1 MYQDRMYRYVI
12 VPPFC
17 RPAWGTPSF
26 LFCFVNRRDMRG
38 FLASSL
44 RWLRLHLWG
53 DTRRIGS
60 WFDVEGGKARQI
72 EYSEGEHSK
81 WIDRQFFFFFYTSGI
96 FFFILFYSQG
106 RTTVW
111 IDPPFWFPSPLF
123 SPLLTRS
130 APYLHPTPPFPVP
143 LPPFLF
149 PAIGSHSTH
158 DTISRPRDKN
168 KEDIQSVLTT
178 RPSQISLAP
187 SSKHFELTR
196 YIFSQTYHERRIY
209 EYT

>member
-1 MYQDRMYRYVI
+1 MV
-12 VPPFC
+12 
-17 RPAWGTPSF
+17 F
-26 LFCFVNRRDMRG
+26 LHRRCAGCVCTCGGIHDVSVHGSTLRG
-38 FLASSL
+38 ERQGRSS
-44 RWLRLHLWG
+44 
-53 DTRRIGS
+53 TRRGNTANGS
-60 WFDVEGGKARQI
+60 TYTFG
-72 EYSEGEHSK
+72 
-81 WIDRQFFFFFYTSGI
+81 FFFFFI